1 MKQKRSDVL
10 FLLSILGLLS
20 LSIGLLHGGKKNDQ
34 TTKPAMAM
42 LIDAIED
49 LSTKEVRRLIDP
61 LIFSHS
67 IYSAAQALAPVPP
80 VVLQDLMHELL
91 AKPNPLTRDEK
102 FLLLILA
109 AQHQKDKKDR
119 YALYDM
125 LLNYDEL
132 QKGQPV
138 LALAARIEDPR
149 VLGSLFGWMAYQKRR
164 GDYTALKNWVR
175 FGLKYL
181 IQDNDFVAFKR
192 LFEQRIRLGTDFT
205 ATLLARGIQ
214 ENKDPRFIPLII
226 SKGVKPN
233 YVLPSKRTFLME
245 AVIQNNQKMVQE
257 LLKLGADPNFI
268 ADPAV
273 GSAIQLAYER
283 GYVGLEF
290 LMRRFAEKS

>member
-1 MKQKRSDVL
+1 MKQKGSDVL

-20 LSIGLLHGGKKNDQ
+20 ISIGLLHGGKMNDQ
-34 TTKPAMAM
+34 ATKPVMAM

-67 IYSAAQALAPVPP
+67 IHSAAQALAPVPP

-119 YALYDM
+119 FALYDM

-132 QKGQPV
+132 QKGQPI
-138 LALAARIEDPR
+138 LALAARIEDPS
-149 VLGSLFGWMAYQKRR
+149 VLSSLFGWMAYQKRR
-164 GDYTALKNWVR
+164 GDYAALKNWVR
-175 FGLKYL
+175 LGLKYL
-181 IQDNDFVAFKR
+181 VQDNDFAAFKR
-192 LFEQRIRLGTDFT
+192 LFEQRIRLGGDFT
-205 ATLLARGIQ
+205 AGLLVRAIQ

-233 YVLPSKRTFLME
+233 FVLPNKRTFLME
-245 AVIQNNQKMVQE
+245 AVIQNNQKIVEE

-283 GYVGLEF
+283 GYVGLEL